1 MVRLSVLG
9 TLSLPS
15 GGPIQ
20 LLQRDYGQGGNLV
33 SVIAGIHGDEYLG
46 LYVVYRLIQWLES
59 IEQSAYQLKGRIR
72 IVGCANPLGAL
83 VGERFWPS
91 DFTDIN
97 RIFPGYQSGEAS
109 QRLAHWIFD
118 ALKPSLLTMDLH
130 NGTTMHE
137 LLHVRSYSR
146 EAWLQR
152 GMNTMGLPVIWHQ
165 SFQESSTRYLE
176 VPGTVEGT
184 LQYCLHQQGIENIVL
199 CGGPDL
205 DIQQGIQLFR
215 GLLKLLVHLEILE
228 IPHGSPSEESE
239 LQPEGGKVNS
249 NVKSTKSVTPVL
261 GQRGGL
267 FLPYGTLGKSVEKG
281 ALLGEIV
288 DVQSG
293 QILEQTFSPVEGVL
307 LSLRKQP
314 MVGEG
319 MLLARIA

>member
-33 SVIAGIHGDEYLG
+33 SIIAGIHGDEYLG

-59 IEQSAYQLKGRIR
+59 IEQSAYRLKGRIR

-83 VGERFWPS
+83 IGERFWPS

-97 RIFPGYQSGEAS
+97 RIFPGYQAGEAS
-109 QRLAHWIFD
+109 QRLAHWIFN

-130 NGTTMHE
+130 NGVAMHE

-152 GMNTMGLPVIWHQ
+152 GMSKMGLPVVWHQ

-184 LQYCLHQQGIENIVL
+184 LQYCLHQHGLENIVL

-205 DIQQGIQLFR
+205 DIKQGIRLFK
-215 GLLKLLVHLEILE
+215 GLLKLLVHLEIL
-228 IPHGSPSEESE
+228 HGPPLEESE
-239 LQPEGGKVNS
+239 PQPEGRQVRS
-249 NVKSTKSVTPVL
+249 IIPVL
-261 GQRGGL
+261 SRRGGL
-267 FLPYGTLGKSVEKG
+267 FLPHGTLGESVEKG
-281 ALLGEIV
+281 SLLGEIV
-288 DVQSG
+288 DVESG
-293 QILEQTFSPVEGVL
+293 QVLDQTFSPVEGVL

>member
-33 SVIAGIHGDEYLG
+33 SIIAGVHGDEYLG

-59 IEQSAYQLKGRIR
+59 IEQSAYQLRGRIR

-83 VGERFWPS
+83 IGERFWPS

-97 RIFPGYQSGEAS
+97 RIFPGYLAGEAS

-130 NGTTMHE
+130 NGVAMHE
-137 LLHVRSYSR
+137 LLHVRSYST
-146 EAWLQR
+146 ESWLQR
-152 GMNTMGLPVIWHQ
+152 GMSKMGLPVIWHQ
-165 SFQESSTRYLE
+165 SFQEPSTRYLE
-176 VPGTVEGT
+176 VPGAVEGT
-184 LQYCLHQQGIENIVL
+184 LQYCLHQHGIENIVL

-205 DIQQGIQLFR
+205 DIKQGIRLFR
-215 GLLKLLVHLEILE
+215 ALLKLLFYLEIL
-228 IPHGSPSEESE
+228 HGPPLEESE
-239 LQPEGGKVNS
+239 PQPEGRQ
-249 NVKSTKSVTPVL
+249 VKSITAVL
-261 GQRGGL
+261 SRRAGL
-267 FLPYGTLGKSVEKG
+267 FLSQGTLGESVKKG
-281 ALLGEIV
+281 SYLGETV

-293 QILEQTFSPVEGVL
+293 QILDQTFSPVDGVL